1 MYTNCIFLYSNPEEK
16 KERKDEAVIEQVN
29 TSSKKRRQ
37 KKKIKTNGSNFINTE
52 TVSKTKIMNIAE
64 NNVQNNSH
72 SSKNDE
78 RDAQKVNANKNKRQN
93 QENNLRN
100 DSDRSCPKK
109 MKIDKA
115 ERKDS
120 QIETNNVS
128 INVENNG
135 KIASFS
141 AEKSTIARKKNKN
154 KNSQLNK
161 TKTNKRKLDND
172 NPIMFLE
179 AKRLKSYGI
188 NAKKLK
194 NKLKYS
200 NKKF

>member
-1 MYTNCIFLYSNPEEK
+1 MYTNCIFLYSNPKEKEEG
-16 KERKDEAVIEQVN
+16 KDEAVIEQPN

-37 KKKIKTNGSNFINTE
+37 KKKIKTNSPNINFIDTE

-72 SSKNDE
+72 ISKNDE
-78 RDAQKVNANKNKRQN
+78 RDAQKKNVINKNEKQKR
-93 QENNLRN
+93 ENKLKN
-100 DSDRSCPKK
+100 DSGRSSPKK
-109 MKIDKA
+109 MKIE

-120 QIETNNVS
+120 QTEINNVS

-141 AEKSTIARKKNKN
+141 AKKSTIAQKKNKN

-161 TKTNKRKLDND
+161 TKTTKRKLDD
-172 NPIMFLE
+172 PIMFLE
-179 AKRLKSYGI
+179 AERLKTYGI
-188 NAKKLK
+188 NAKKLI